1 MKSSAHTEL
10 TLVESQNFAVLEM
23 AKTLEKEMKGK
34 FKPTDLKSVTP
45 INIWSIFKTVF

>member
-45 INIWSIFKTVF
+45 INI